1 MVRPKVR
8 AAMDTLFASA
18 LPVLVA
24 FAAVEVDDDEPDMEE
39 DEDAAART

>member
-18 LPVLVA
+18 PPVLVA
-24 FAAVEVDDDEPDMEE
+24 FAAMEVDDDEPDVDE
-39 DEDAAART
+39 DEDATART